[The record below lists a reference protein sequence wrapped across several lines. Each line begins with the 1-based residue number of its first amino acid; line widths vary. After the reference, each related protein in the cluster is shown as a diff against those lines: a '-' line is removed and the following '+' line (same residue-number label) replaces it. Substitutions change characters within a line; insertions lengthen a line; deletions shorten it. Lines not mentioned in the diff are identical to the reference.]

1 MITLRPGSH
10 VHRLLLAL
18 AVSGEYPARSLH
30 LLGNIRTLEDMVR
43 RLESTQQFRSSTG
56 ADLGAFKM
64 LTVSGRGERRTIRL
78 YKNALP
84 LLQSLHPAALAHY
97 MKATNAHHFSGSDGH
112 IQRNHR
118 VAESVA
124 MCLSAGVELRPYLL
138 PELQMQAIRRI
149 VPETPCF
156 YTAKSVKQ
164 LDNSE
169 MNKTIFTRL
178 TGALFTPGH
187 CYAVYNTRSAVMKWS
202 GLGEFKTAH
211 HLEELT
217 RMNAGP
223 ARAGHAILLGDRM
236 DTALQTLLESD
247 KSKRME
253 LRFDRIYPH
262 IHFVPMTQQGTRLLK
277 ILTLPD
283 WNEQMLSVIFPA
295 ELRSFAPGI
304 MEYDAQREDIFIL
317 SHLDGDIARLVR
329 VRQALEHSNVPYEVL
344 CYPWQAAFLHSYLGD
359 RVQLREI
366 SMDDLEDALGIG
378 LPEDAEQ

>member
-1 MITLRPGSH
+1 
-10 VHRLLLAL
+10 
-18 AVSGEYPARSLH
+18 
-30 LLGNIRTLEDMVR
+30 
-43 RLESTQQFRSSTG
+43 
-56 ADLGAFKM
+56 
-64 LTVSGRGERRTIRL
+64 
-78 YKNALP
+78 
-84 LLQSLHPAALAHY
+84 
-97 MKATNAHHFSGSDGH
+97 
-112 IQRNHR
+112 
-118 VAESVA
+118 
-124 MCLSAGVELRPYLL
+124 
-138 PELQMQAIRRI
+138 
-149 VPETPCF
+149 
-156 YTAKSVKQ
+156 
-164 LDNSE
+164 
-169 MNKTIFTRL
+169 
-178 TGALFTPGH
+178 
-187 CYAVYNTRSAVMKWS
+187 
-202 GLGEFKTAH
+202 
-211 HLEELT
+211 
-217 RMNAGP
+217 
-223 ARAGHAILLGDRM
+223 M

-304 MEYDAQREDIFIL
+304 MEYDAQREDMFIL